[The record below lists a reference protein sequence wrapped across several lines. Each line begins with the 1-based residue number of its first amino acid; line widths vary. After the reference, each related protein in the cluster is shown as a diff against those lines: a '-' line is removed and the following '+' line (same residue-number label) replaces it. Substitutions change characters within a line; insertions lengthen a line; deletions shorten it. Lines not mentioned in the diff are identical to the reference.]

1 MIMLPSEAKRFSLFP
16 SKLTDAATFFF
27 SVSLMDIF
35 ANATPRPTPTQTP
48 TQTLLTPSTW
58 VNLIWIPV
66 FVLQG
71 LFVYASTLH
80 ETLQR
85 SPLVGYAA
93 AVNSPT
99 RSVAVHY
106 PLACAS
112 TLVMVYAHDSGRVG
126 IAFLASLA
134 CGAVLARVLKMQDES
149 LLRMEE
155 EEARGGVRSHSSL
168 RTASS
173 RYLALRLPFELHAGH
188 VLASAGVYLN
198 ASLGGF
204 DGAPAA
210 AFLTAA
216 GATLAALLCASF
228 RLLWRT
234 ERKFYGVAA
243 ALVWY
248 LVSG

>member
-1 MIMLPSEAKRFSLFP
+1 M
-16 SKLTDAATFFF
+16 
-27 SVSLMDIF
+27 
-35 ANATPRPTPTQTP
+35 
-48 TQTLLTPSTW
+48 
-58 VNLIWIPV
+58 NLIWIPV

-216 GATLAALLCASF
+216 GATLAALLCAGF

-248 LVSG
+248 LVSR